1 MGSSRVHSLA
11 LPLVT
16 LSASFT
22 YPSAHS
28 VRALQG
34 AATRLNQLG
43 HDSWL
48 LVDKVCTHLL
58 AEDPVLCPLRW
69 CLCLLR
75 WCIFVQVL
83 LGHQPDAQ
91 SPCTAQEEE
100 AGGLACTDVTPEGV
114 SQRVAARPGREP
126 QQLTS

>member
-1 MGSSRVHSLA
+1 MHNLA

-48 LVDKVCTHLL
+48 LVDKVCTQLL
-58 AEDPVLCPLRW
+58 AEDPVVSPLPW

-75 WCIFVQVL
+75 WCIL
-83 LGHQPDAQ
+83 HCGCPWDISLTRNLRAP
-91 SPCTAQEEE
+91 
-100 AGGLACTDVTPEGV
+100 
-114 SQRVAARPGREP
+114 RRRRRRAAWRALMSLPRG
-126 QQLTS
+126 

>member
-1 MGSSRVHSLA
+1 MPAVGSSRVHSLV

-22 YPSAHS
+22 YLSAHS

-48 LVDKVCTHLL
+48 LVDKVCTQLL
-58 AEDPVLCPLRW
+58 AEDLVLWPLRW

-75 WCIFVQVL
+75 WCIFVRVP
-83 LGHQPDAQ
+83 LGHQFDARI
-91 SPCTAQEEE
+91 SVHR
-100 AGGLACTDVTPEGV
+100 AGGGGG
-114 SQRVAARPGREP
+114 RPGVH
-126 QQLTS
+126 